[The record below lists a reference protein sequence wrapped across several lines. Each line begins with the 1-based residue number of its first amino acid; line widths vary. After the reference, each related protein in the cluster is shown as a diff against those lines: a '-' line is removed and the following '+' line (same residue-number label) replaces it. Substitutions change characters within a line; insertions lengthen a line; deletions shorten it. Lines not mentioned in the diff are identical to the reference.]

1 VPDIAARL
9 ERLGSLFD
17 AELADRIQTLNA
29 LILELEQGASEAAFG
44 STARELHSLKGAAR
58 AVGASSIEQVA
69 HAAEGA
75 VVAVRGA
82 DRPDQRWFGALY
94 AAMDSLT
101 VLRGNATA
109 DTSQVIAA
117 LVSVTPEVSA
127 SVPTPITPI
136 TPLRAPTAA
145 PETNPPALALVPEQ
159 NSVRV
164 ALGKLD
170 TLLTESGELSVTH
183 LRIAQRLSDL
193 RGLQRQLERWQHD
206 WSKTR
211 PARARLRRAHL
222 QTGARDGDALVR
234 FADQSDQVIQSI
246 VQGTRDLVGDLSQNT
261 AQLGAVADAISQE
274 VLAIRL
280 LPAGTVF
287 MPLERLVRDL
297 ARQTGKDARLVLSGT
312 DTEIDRRILDELRDP
327 LMHMVRNTVDH
338 GLELAQDRVRANKPS
353 HGTVHLAAVQRGDR
367 VQISVEDDGRGL
379 DVDAIRETAIRR
391 NLLTAERADQI
402 DVSNLI
408 DLIFHPGFSTRASV
422 TEISGR
428 GVGMDVVRE
437 HVRRLGGDI
446 AVRTTPGAGTCFTI
460 TVPLT
465 LATTRVLLVEDGGQ
479 LYAVPSSNIERTGRM
494 RLSDV
499 FRLEGRRALQLDG
512 RPIPVVELSEVL
524 QRRDVDRSAAS
535 DEWRPYFVLP
545 QGDRAIALLADRLI
559 DETELVVKSLGAPLK
574 RVRHVGGAAI
584 LGTGAVVVI
593 LNPADLINSALGNL
607 EAAPRASVHEAVAPE
622 ASVPRRRVLVVD
634 DSVMTRTLERT
645 ILESAGY
652 TVYVAADSAHALE
665 LLNETTVDAIVSD
678 VEMPGMS
685 GLELTAAIR
694 QDERWR
700 HLPIVLVTSL
710 DSPEHVE
717 RGAAAGA
724 DAYIVKGRFDQNDLL
739 QTVGRLL

>member
-29 LILELEQGASEAAFG
+29 LVLELKHGASDAAFG
-44 STARELHSLKGAAR
+44 SAARELHSLKGAAR
-58 AVGASSIEQVA
+58 AVGASSIEHVA

-75 VVAVRGA
+75 VMAVRGA
-82 DRPDQRWFGALY
+82 GRPDQRWFDAFD
-94 AAMDSLT
+94 AAMDSLQ
-101 VLRGNATA
+101 VLRGNAA
-109 DTSQVIAA
+109 QDTSQVIAT
-117 LVSVTPEVSA
+117 LVSVTPEISA
-127 SVPTPITPI
+127 VVPTPIAP
-136 TPLRAPTAA
+136 PRAPAA
-145 PETNPPALALVPEQ
+145 ALESNQPALAIVPEH

-164 ALGKLD
+164 ALAKLD
-170 TLLTESGELSVTH
+170 TLLTESGELSVSH
-183 LRIAQRLSDL
+183 LRITQRLNDL
-193 RGLQRQLERWQHD
+193 RGLQRQLERWQRD

-211 PARARLRRAHL
+211 PARARLRRAQA

-234 FADQSDQVIQSI
+234 LADQSDQVIQSI
-246 VQGTRDLVGDLSQNT
+246 LHDTRALVGHLSQNT
-261 AQLGAVADAISQE
+261 SQLGAVADAISQE

-338 GLELAQDRVRANKPS
+338 GLELAQDRLLANKPS
-353 HGTVHLAAVQRGDR
+353 HGTLHLEAVQRGDR
-367 VQISVEDDGRGL
+367 VQITVEDDGRGL

-391 NLLTAERADQI
+391 NLLTAERAEQMDA
-402 DVSNLI
+402 SNLI
-408 DLIFHPGFSTRASV
+408 DLIFHPGFSTRTSV

-437 HVRRLGGDI
+437 HVRRLGGDV

-494 RLSDV
+494 RLSDM
-499 FRLEGRRALQLDG
+499 FRLEGRRALELDG

-593 LNPADLINSALGNL
+593 LNPADLIKSALGNL
-607 EAAPRASVHEAVAPE
+607 EAAPRVSAHEVVTPEAVA
-622 ASVPRRRVLVVD
+622 PRRRVLVVD

-645 ILESAGY
+645 IFESAGY
-652 TVYVAADSAHALE
+652 TVFVAADGEHALE
-665 LLNETTVDAIVSD
+665 LLNETSVDAIVSD
-678 VEMPGMS
+678 IEMPGMS

-710 DSPEHVE
+710 DTPEHVE

-724 DAYIVKGRFDQNDLL
+724 DAYIVKGQFDQNDLL

>member
-1 VPDIAARL
+1 VPDIEARR

-17 AELADRIQTLNA
+17 AELADRIQSLNA
-29 LILELEQGASEAAFG
+29 LVLELEQGASEAALG
-44 STARELHSLKGAAR
+44 SAARELHSLKSAAR
-58 AVGASSIEQVA
+58 AIGVSSIEHVA

-75 VVAVRGA
+75 VMAARGGG
-82 DRPDQRWFGALY
+82 RPDQRWFDAIY
-94 AAMDSLT
+94 AALDSLKA
-101 VLRGNATA
+101 LRGAAVA
-109 DTSQVIAA
+109 DTSQVMAG
-117 LVSVTPEVSA
+117 LVSVTPEVS
-127 SVPTPITPI
+127 SVVPAPIAPVRTP
-136 TPLRAPTAA
+136 AA
-145 PETNPPALALVPEQ
+145 PEQIQPAAPLLPEQ

-183 LRIAQRLSDL
+183 LRIAQRLNEL
-193 RGLQRQLERWQHD
+193 RDLQRRLERWQRE

-211 PARARLRRAHL
+211 PARARLRRAHAH
-222 QTGARDGDALVR
+222 TSARDGDALVH
-234 FADQSDQVIQSI
+234 FADKSDQVIQSI
-246 VQGTRDLVGDLSQNT
+246 LQDARRLVSNLAQNT
-261 AQLGAVADAISQE
+261 SQLGAVADAISEE

-327 LMHMVRNTVDH
+327 LMHMVRNMVDH
-338 GLELAQDRVRANKPS
+338 GLELAPDRLRANKPS
-353 HGTVHLAAVQRGDR
+353 HGTLHVSAVQRGDR
-367 VQISVEDDGRGL
+367 VQIAVEDDGRGL

-391 NLLTAERADQI
+391 NLLTAERAEQI
-402 DVSNLI
+402 DVSNLV
-408 DLIFHPGFSTRASV
+408 DLIFHPGFSTRTSV

-437 HVRRLGGDI
+437 HVRRLGGEI

-494 RLSDV
+494 RLSDMH
-499 FRLEGRRALQLDG
+499 RIEGRRAVQIEG
-512 RPIPVVELSEVL
+512 RPVPVIELAEVL
-524 QRRDVDRSAAS
+524 QRGDVDRPSKS

-545 QGDRAIALLADRLI
+545 QGDRAVALLADRLI
-559 DETELVVKSLGAPLK
+559 DETELVVKSLGAPLS
-574 RVRHVGGAAI
+574 RVRHIGGAAI

-593 LNPADLINSALGNL
+593 LNPADLIKSALGTV
-607 EAAPRASVHEAVAPE
+607 EASPRVSAHQVAVPQAEAPRH
-622 ASVPRRRVLVVD
+622 RVLVVD

-652 TVYVAADSAHALE
+652 SVLVAADGAQALAV
-665 LLNETTVDAIVSD
+665 LNETTVHAIVSD
-678 VEMPGMS
+678 IEMPGMS
-685 GLELTAAIR
+685 GLELTATIR
-694 QDERWR
+694 RDERWR